1 MDEVKTVKIYTWKY
15 DNGAW
20 GYAVKQKNKGEWL
33 EEESYATKR
42 EVKKCR
48 KKYEKQPNCQ
58 SVDEKK
64 IKIHAGLSC
73 VGDRYEAE
81 EESNRER
88 NGIEAMCALLNSCG
102 PTPDAKR
109 EMLRLVASVLAGY
122 CARVSA
128 GYYMGYLSSLQRRAP
143 IIFVKQA
150 TSAGEI
156 LERIIRSLA
165 LDTTETTLFRMM
177 DGGKTIECRYTPVLS
192 RKASDEKITDRAF
205 LKLEGRNKRMLP
217 QYRDTTL
224 MVYGW
229 FLRGKEGRRL
239 QQMNQWVSMVI
250 YGPSLRQVLT
260 TPIEIVGKKLADF
273 NCQWDVDDVQVS
285 VIRYARYIFRKSNKK
300 EKWEKMLR
308 HEFSRYDEM
317 IDSYNQKSS
326 VKIKVAE
333 RYPVSMQLLA
343 LHLFLKAC
351 VREQDL
357 EQDQAAE
364 IENEWYSILLPGCKI
379 PSTSDFVEQEDL
391 NEENRVKEEFES
403 ALMQIFEKG
412 FPDKFY
418 ISKEDRR
425 ADMWG
430 DIGLAPTK
438 KPPSGVYYVRFSKEP
453 FIRLLDKFYGGNGG
467 KWLYDEAK
475 KLDLDYVGYSDK
487 MRVHAT
493 GTNEKGIFFQIGEMT
508 FLPQELRAKLDNA
521 GHRAEN
527 AGKQKRVS
535 PDPKV

>member
-42 EVKKCR
+42 EVEKCC

-64 IKIHAGLSC
+64 IKIRAGLSC
-73 VGDRYEAE
+73 VSDRYEAE

-143 IIFVKQA
+143 IISVKQA

-165 LDTTETTLFRMM
+165 LDTTASKR
-177 DGGKTIECRYTPVLS
+177 KKIECRYTPVLP

-224 MVYGW
+224 MVYSW
-229 FLRGKEGRRL
+229 FLRGKEGKRL
-239 QQMNQWVSMVI
+239 QQMNRWVGMVI

-260 TPIEIVGKKLADF
+260 TPVEIEGEDLAYS
-273 NCQWDVDDVQVS
+273 NCQWDVDEVQAS
-285 VIRYARYIFRKSNKK
+285 VIRYARYILRKSKKK
-300 EKWEKMLR
+300 EKWEKMIR
-308 HEFSRYDEM
+308 NEFFRYDKG
-317 IDSYNQKSS
+317 IDSHNQNSK

-333 RYPVSMQLLA
+333 RYPISMQLLA

-351 VREQDL
+351 VREQEL
-357 EQDQAAE
+357 EQNQAVE
-364 IENEWYSILLPGCKI
+364 IEKEWYAVLLPGWEI
-379 PSTSDFVEQEDL
+379 RSTSDFVEQEDL

-403 ALMQIFEKG
+403 ALIQIFEEG

-418 ISKEDRR
+418 ISKEERR
-425 ADMWG
+425 TDMWG
-430 DIGLAPTK
+430 DIGLAPMK
-438 KPPSGVYYVRFSKEP
+438 EPPSGVYYARFSKEQ
-453 FIRLLDKFYGGNGG
+453 FIDLLDKFCGGNGG

-475 KLDLDYVGYSDK
+475 KLILDYVGYSDK
-487 MRVHAT
+487 MRVRAT
-493 GTNEKGIFFQIGEMT
+493 GTNKKSIFFRIDKMT
-508 FLPQELRAKLDNA
+508 FLPQELRAKLDDA

>member
-33 EEESYATKR
+33 EEESYVTKK
-42 EVKKCR
+42 EVEKCYKKYKEQSKDQSVKK
-48 KKYEKQPNCQ
+48 KKIDVLVGLPCVKDRYKKK
-58 SVDEKK
+58 EKK
-64 IKIHAGLSC
+64 
-73 VGDRYEAE
+73 
-81 EESNRER
+81 NRER
-88 NGIEAMCALLNSCG
+88 NGMEAMCALLNSCG

-128 GYYMGYLSSLQRRAP
+128 GYYMQVLSPLQRRAP
-143 IIFVKQA
+143 IISVKQA
-150 TSAGEI
+150 AFAGEV
-156 LERIIRSLA
+156 LEHIIRSLA
-165 LDTTETTLFRMM
+165 LDTTETILSRMM
-177 DGGKTIECRYTPVLS
+177 CGGKKIECRYTPVLP

-205 LKLEGRNKRMLP
+205 LKLNGCNKRMLP

-229 FLRGKEGRRL
+229 FLRGKENRRL
-239 QQMNQWVSMVI
+239 QQMNRWVSMVI

-260 TPIEIVGKKLADF
+260 TPVEIEGKKLADF

-285 VIRYARYIFRKSNKK
+285 VIRYARYILRKSNKK

-308 HEFSRYDEM
+308 YEFSRYDEM

-326 VKIKVAE
+326 VKIKAAE
-333 RYPVSMQLLA
+333 RYSVSMQLLA

-357 EQDQAAE
+357 EHDQAVE
-364 IENEWYSILLPGCKI
+364 LENEWYAVLLPGCKI
-379 PSTSDFVEQEDL
+379 RSTLDFVEQEDL
-391 NEENRVKEEFES
+391 NEENRVEEEFES
-403 ALMQIFEKG
+403 ALMQIFEEG

-418 ISKEDRR
+418 ISKEERR
-425 ADMWG
+425 TDMWG
-430 DIGLAPTK
+430 DIGLAPMK
-438 KPPSGVYYVRFSKEP
+438 EPPSGVYYVRFSKEQ

-475 KLDLDYVGYSDK
+475 KLNLDYVGYSDT
-487 MRVHAT
+487 MRVRAT
-493 GTNEKGIFFQIGEMT
+493 GTNEKGIFFQIDEMT
-508 FLPQELRAKLDNA
+508 FLPQELRAKLDDA

-527 AGKQKRVS
+527 AGKQGRVS
-535 PDPKV
+535 PAPKV

>member
-1 MDEVKTVKIYTWKY
+1 MDEVKKVKIYTWKY

-20 GYAVKQKNKGEWL
+20 GYAVKQKNKGGWL
-33 EEESYATKR
+33 EEENYVTKK
-42 EVKKCR
+42 EVEKCYKKYKEQSEDQSVKK
-48 KKYEKQPNCQ
+48 KKIDVLVGLPCVKDRYKKK
-58 SVDEKK
+58 EKK
-64 IKIHAGLSC
+64 
-73 VGDRYEAE
+73 
-81 EESNRER
+81 NRER
-88 NGIEAMCALLNSCG
+88 NGMEAMCALLNSCG

-165 LDTTETTLFRMM
+165 LDTTASKR
-177 DGGKTIECRYTPVLS
+177 KKIECRYTPVLP

-224 MVYGW
+224 MVYSW
-229 FLRGKEGRRL
+229 FLRGKEGKRL
-239 QQMNQWVSMVI
+239 QQMNRWVGMVI

-260 TPIEIVGKKLADF
+260 TPVEIEGEDLAYS
-273 NCQWDVDDVQVS
+273 NCQWDVDEVQAS
-285 VIRYARYIFRKSNKK
+285 VIRYARYILRKSKKK
-300 EKWEKMLR
+300 EKWEKMIR
-308 HEFSRYDEM
+308 NEFFRYDKG
-317 IDSYNQKSS
+317 IDSHNQNSK

-333 RYPVSMQLLA
+333 RYPISMQLLA

-357 EQDQAAE
+357 EQDKAAE
-364 IENEWYSILLPGCKI
+364 IENEWYSILLPGCEI
-379 PSTSDFVEQEDL
+379 RRTSDFAEQEDL
-391 NEENRVKEEFES
+391 NEENGVKEEFENT
-403 ALMQIFEKG
+403 LVQIFEKG

-418 ISKEDRR
+418 ISEEDQS

-430 DIGLAPTK
+430 DIGLAPK
-438 KPPSGVYYVRFSKEP
+438 RKPSSGVYYARFSKDK
-453 FIRLLDKFYGGNGG
+453 FIHLLDEFYGGKGG
-467 KWLYDEAK
+467 KWLYGEAE
-475 KLDLDYVGYSDK
+475 KLHLDYVGYKDK

-493 GTNEKGIFFQIGEMT
+493 GANEKGILFRIDKMT
-508 FLPQELRAKLDNA
+508 FLSQELRAKLNDA
-521 GHRAEN
+521 GFRAES
-527 AGKQKRVS
+527 AGK
-535 PDPKV
+535 